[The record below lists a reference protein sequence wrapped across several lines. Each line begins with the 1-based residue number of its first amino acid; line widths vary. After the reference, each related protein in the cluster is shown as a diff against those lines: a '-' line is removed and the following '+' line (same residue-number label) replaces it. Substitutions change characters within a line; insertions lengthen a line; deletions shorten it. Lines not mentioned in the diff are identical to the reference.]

1 MTETINILCA
11 TDNRYAPYCGIML
24 TSLLENNR
32 SSRFCIYVF
41 VDKCLSEDNELKY
54 QQLAQNY
61 ACEIHVMHIDESL
74 LEKCPVNKDTNITLA
89 TYYRLLAPQLLPQNV
104 HKLIYLDC
112 DMIISGDIQEIWN
125 VDIYGHAIAGVVD
138 CEAYNDNIYKRL
150 DNYTTNRNYY
160 NAGMTVYNLDYWR
173 ENNIAGQAFEY
184 IEKNQ
189 EKLYWMDQDVLNVL
203 LDEKKILLPP
213 RCNFQTLYYLPRN
226 WVAYSSDYQQQILSE
241 GQHPLIIHYNG
252 PGKPWNFRYF
262 GAPYYREW
270 DEFCCKSLW
279 PDCRINRPLVKYIKY
294 LVKRYITKSFLKKQL
309 HQSWHIEDLNKKYY
323 YA

>member
-41 VDKCLSEDNELKY
+41 VDKCLSKDNELKY
-54 QQLAQNY
+54 QKLAQNY
-61 ACEIHVMHIDESL
+61 TCEIHVMHIDESL

-125 VDIYGHAIAGVVD
+125 VDICGHAIAGVVD

-226 WVAYSSDYQQQILSE
+226 WAAYSSDYQQQILSE

-252 PGKPWNFRYF
+252 PGKPWNFRYY
-262 GAPYYREW
+262 GAPYYEDW
-270 DEFCCKSLW
+270 DNVRNSSMWRDCKIKK
-279 PDCRINRPLVKYIKY
+279 PFVKYCKY
-294 LVKRYITKSFLKKQL
+294 LVKRYLIPNFLIRQIKS
-309 HQSWHIEDLNKKYY
+309 SWIVVPQNKHCYHV
-323 YA
+323 